1 MANIPTQLSAS
12 SSNGQLFSFTYDT
25 PSLTT
30 PSVLKAAEP
39 LTASKLSLFSFV
51 PVATGTLRFWSVG
64 ATNTVLASRPI
75 VAGQSLDIAV
85 PREAAS
91 WIAPK
96 GSAFG
101 ISSDVA
107 LTNPNSTITAGFFN
121 EVI

>member
-1 MANIPTQLSAS
+1 
-12 SSNGQLFSFTYDT
+12 
-25 PSLTT
+25 
-30 PSVLKAAEP
+30 
-39 LTASKLSLFSFV
+39 
-51 PVATGTLRFWSVG
+51 
-64 ATNTVLASRPI
+64 